1 MLSEF
6 MDGIKSLF
14 CSLVEEEEAAFMETV
29 DRKQSWFFCVCVCAK
44 PSLAPCRPPTSAV
57 SSLGTSSSAGI
68 CFPQTHMQYESNDPT
83 DRVKKLKQK
92 RKEQKKQRRRRAAAA
107 TAASKDKQVSRDQL
121 HVSVLNNSSIYRC
134 RKLTE

>member
-1 MLSEF
+1 
-6 MDGIKSLF
+6 
-14 CSLVEEEEAAFMETV
+14 
-29 DRKQSWFFCVCVCAK
+29 
-44 PSLAPCRPPTSAV
+44 
-57 SSLGTSSSAGI
+57 
-68 CFPQTHMQYESNDPT
+68 MQYESNDPT

-107 TAASKDKQVSRDQL
+107 AAAAASKDKQVSRDQL